1 MPPQTLQQI
10 RNTAVATDGFTNPVL
25 VKQYTE
31 AGGTLSGGR
40 IPSRIALPGQETR
53 AITVDD
59 LMKPVGTTLVVPP
72 PPTPASGGGTQAA
85 AQAKIDSYQ
94 STPPSEDIFSKFKE
108 MVGETPSTED
118 AYLKAREEADF
129 TAKQNE
135 AIQAKARQRT
145 AETEFRAIADSIKAA
160 SLEGEQKK
168 QKLRAEIGEGIPTAI
183 LSRQELQVERQTA
196 EKILPLQMQAL
207 VKQAE
212 VASLQGNTEIAQ
224 DALQAAENNLNTLF
238 RLKSQDAENTF
249 NFKKELFFKALDIAD
264 KEQTRRLNAAEEK
277 LDRERE
283 DEKEKRGAAEK
294 WAIEALQTGDSS
306 LAQEIS
312 ELNPNSTTFYDDLAR
327 LQGRIEPKPEKPISL
342 GDQFERFKEAFP
354 TADITTPEGQ
364 RAWLDWR
371 AREWEAGREE
381 TPKKNSISL
390 SSERKNMLLEAGY
403 LGSEIAQIE
412 RDVNELGLEAVL
424 RAESDITLRKKLANS
439 FDSKI
444 LFDRIE
450 EEEKVELIKEM
461 ETVFSDSELFD
472 ISRKLGL
479 TGYFSSKK
487 TAKRNLFSKA
497 SNEQLRAEL
506 ESEAK
511 K

>member
-1 MPPQTLQQI
+1 
-10 RNTAVATDGFTNPVL
+10 
-25 VKQYTE
+25 
-31 AGGTLSGGR
+31 
-40 IPSRIALPGQETR
+40 
-53 AITVDD
+53 
-59 LMKPVGTTLVVPP
+59 
-72 PPTPASGGGTQAA
+72 
-85 AQAKIDSYQ
+85 
-94 STPPSEDIFSKFKE
+94 
-108 MVGETPSTED
+108 MVGEVPSTED
-118 AYLKAREEADF
+118 AYRKAREEADF
-129 TAKQNE
+129 TTRQQE
-135 AIQAKARQRT
+135 ALQAKTRQRT
-145 AETEFRAIADSIKAA
+145 AEAEFRALADSIKAA
-160 SLEGEQKK
+160 ALEGEQKK

-224 DALQAAENNLNTLF
+224 DALQVAENNLNTLF

-264 KEQTRRLNAAEEK
+264 KEQTRRLNAAKDK

-364 RAWLDWR
+364 RAWLDWQ
-371 AREWEAGREE
+371 AREWEAGR
-381 TPKKNSISL
+381 KD
-390 SSERKNMLLEAGY
+390 EREVKPSTGF
-403 LGSEIAQIE
+403 
-412 RDVNELGLEAVL
+412 
-424 RAESDITLRKKLANS
+424 

-444 LFDRIE
+444 ESSVREDFVELSNRYKNPVTPT
-450 EEEKVELIKEM
+450 EEEKGLTFKTLRNLYSSQEASDDALRSLIGVQPPTEVLPIDQTAQQAASSWFGNLFKGGFVSGVKRLFGESEESIRFNELDKRFIKGEKLSEIEM
-461 ETVFSDSELFD
+461 EEYRTMLN
-472 ISRKLGL
+472 KL
-479 TGYFSSKK
+479 KK
-487 TAKRNLFSKA
+487 K
-497 SNEQLRAEL
+497 
-506 ESEAK
+506 
-511 K
+511 